1 MNRRRVLILTILLTL
16 ALIFYK
22 AQKPAIDLALKSS
35 TEAIIGARMD
45 EKPPVGPLP
54 KNVRPTHYM
63 LALTIAPERD
73 AFEGRA
79 EIRINLDKESRY
91 IWLHGNGLEVSEV
104 FATDFKGRRIAGR
117 YTQVEK
123 SGVAR
128 VDLASALPAGAAT
141 LTFSYKASF
150 NTALD
155 GLYKVVEDGRSYAFT
170 QFEATSA
177 RLAFPGFDEPAF
189 KVPFDITLTV
199 PQHEVA
205 VSNTPIVEETR
216 VEGGL
221 KRLKFA
227 TTRPLPTYLIAF
239 VVGDL
244 DVVEWDAIPASGVRD
259 HPIPLRGITAK
270 GKGDQI
276 RFALSHTADILATE
290 ESYFGTPYP
299 YEKLDIIAAPDFA
312 AGAMENAGAIIYR
325 EQLML
330 LDDKA
335 SLGRKRYSLLVHAHE
350 LSHQWFGDLVTP
362 AWWDNLWLN
371 ESFAT
376 WMENKALAMWRPHE
390 QFERETA
397 RGGIGAMAM
406 DQLVSARQIEQPIT
420 SSHDIESAFDSITYE
435 KGGAVLAMFESYL
448 GEEVF
453 RKGIQLHLKRHA
465 HGVATAQDF
474 LQSLAD
480 ASGNPDIVNAF
491 QSFLRQPGVPL
502 VGIDWSC
509 PERQGATVN
518 VTLTQSRYVP
528 LGSSGQPGKIWQIP
542 VCLAYWAEGAR
553 MQDCM
558 LLTKPVQT
566 VALKAKSCPSAIMP
580 NANGAG
586 YYRWTMPADKWKA
599 LLAAYPA
606 LNATENLSLEDSLWA
621 AVRSGATPLETYL
634 DAVPK
639 LIISRAFDVA
649 VSPMESLNIISDTL
663 LTGEVRALAKARFAA
678 LYQPKFKELGFN
690 PDTPLDA
697 RDPLTATML
706 RRPVVAY
713 LALDVKDAAV
723 RTGLLELGKAY
734 IGFGDDNELHLD
746 KVNPNIAS
754 IALAVAVQEL
764 GSPYADALIARF
776 EKSTNAILRDDIL
789 RALVQA
795 DDPVVIE
802 KAEAMILSPKIRDNE
817 VLLLLFGLAAQE
829 ETRAAAWVWFTKNFD
844 AVLPRVSTAQQR
856 YLPRMGR
863 GFCDAAR
870 REEVRSFFEKRAQD
884 LEGGPR
890 ELANALE
897 EIDLCIAFKAQH
909 QSAAEAYFAQ

>member
-1 MNRRRVLILTILLTL
+1 MNRRRVLFLTIMLTL
-16 ALIFYK
+16 ALVFYK
-22 AQKPAIDLALKSS
+22 AQKSAIDEALRSS
-35 TEAIIGARMD
+35 TQAIIGDRAD

-54 KNVRPTHYM
+54 KNIQPLHYA
-63 LALTIAPERD
+63 LALTIVPERD
-73 AFEGRA
+73 RFEGRA
-79 EIRINLDKESRY
+79 EIKIQLDKAARH

-104 FATDFKGRRIAGR
+104 FATDSKGRAIAGR
-117 YTQVEK
+117 YAQVEK

-128 VDLASALPAGAAT
+128 VDLESALPAGAAT
-141 LTFSYKASF
+141 LIFSYKAPF

-155 GLYKVVEDGRSYAFT
+155 GLYKVVENGQSYAFT

-189 KVPFDITLTV
+189 KVPFDITLTI
-199 PQHEVA
+199 PQYEVA
-205 VSNTPIVEETR
+205 VSNTPVVAETS
-216 VEGGL
+216 VNGGL

-227 TTRPLPTYLIAF
+227 TTKPLPTYLIAF

-244 DVVEWDAIPASGVRD
+244 DVVEWDAIPANGVRD
-259 HPIPLRGITAK
+259 RPIPLRGITAK

-276 RFALSHTADILATE
+276 RFALSHTADILTTQ

-335 SLGRKRYSLLVHAHE
+335 PLGRKRYSLLVHAHE

-376 WMENKALAMWRPHE
+376 WMENKTLAMWRPDE

-397 RGGIGAMAM
+397 RGGISAMDM
-406 DQLVSARQIEQPIT
+406 DQLVSARQIEQPIK
-420 SSHDIESAFDSITYE
+420 SSHDIESAFDAITYE

-448 GEEVF
+448 GEDGF

-465 HGVATAQDF
+465 HGVATARDF

-491 QSFLRQPGVPL
+491 QSFLHQPGVPL
-502 VGIDWSC
+502 VAIDWSC

-518 VTLTQSRYVP
+518 VTLTQSRYRP
-528 LGSSGQPGKIWQIP
+528 LGSNGQPGGIWQIP
-542 VCLAYWAEGAR
+542 VCLAYQDEGGR
-553 MQDCM
+553 IQDCM

-586 YYRWTMPADKWKA
+586 YYRWTMPADKWKS
-599 LLAAYPA
+599 LLAAFNQ
-606 LNATENLSLEDSLWA
+606 LNATEMLSLEDSLWA
-621 AVRSGATPLETYL
+621 AARSGVAPLTTYL
-634 DAVPK
+634 DAAPK
-639 LIISRAFDVA
+639 LTLSGAFDVA
-649 VSPMESLNIISDTL
+649 TSPMNNLNTVSDTL
-663 LTGEVRALAKARFAA
+663 LTGKTRALAKARSAA
-678 LYQPKFKELGFN
+678 LYKQKFKELGFN

-697 RDPLTATML
+697 KDPLTATML
-706 RRPVVAY
+706 RRPIVTY
-713 LALDVKDAAV
+713 LALDVQDAEV
-723 RTGLLELGKAY
+723 RAGLLDLGKTY
-734 IGFGDDNELHLD
+734 IGFGGDNELHLD
-746 KVNPNIAS
+746 RVNPNIAS
-754 IALAVAVQEL
+754 TALAVAMQEL
-764 GSPYADALIARF
+764 GAPYADALIAQF
-776 EKSTNAILRDDIL
+776 EKSANAILRDDIL

-802 KAEAMILSPKIRDNE
+802 KAQRMILSPKIRDNE
-817 VLLLLFGLAAQE
+817 VLTLLFGLAAQE
-829 ETRAAAWVWFTKNFD
+829 ENREAAWVWFTKNFD

-863 GFCDAAR
+863 RFCDAAR
-870 REEVRSFFEKRAQD
+870 REEVRSFFEKRAQN

-897 EIDLCIAFKAQH
+897 EIDLCIAFRAHH
-909 QSAAEAYFAQ
+909 QATAETYFTQ